1 MATSKGKVSKESVIK
16 AFNVAGERA
25 GQSSYVLGF
34 DQDGIVTTHMEKMPM
49 TSVSRIVIALFQQM
63 CDFEASQGHMS
74 QEYRATMLE
83 MKAEFLDLIKRFN
96 VKFEKIRNGG
106 KTKSV

>member
-1 MATSKGKVSKESVIK
+1 MANAKQSKEAVIK

-25 GQSSYVLGF
+25 GQPSYIVGF
-34 DQDGIVTTHMEKMPM
+34 DQNSIVTTHMEKIQM
-49 TSVSRIVIALFQQM
+49 TSVSRIVIALFNQM

-83 MKAEFLDLIKRFN
+83 MKEEFLALIKRFN
-96 VKFEKIRNGG
+96 AKFEKIRNSG
-106 KTKSV
+106 KTKST

>member
-1 MATSKGKVSKESVIK
+1 MATGKQSKEAVIK

-25 GQSSYVLGF
+25 GQSSYILGF
-34 DQDGIVTTHMEKMPM
+34 DQDGIVTTHMEKIPM
-49 TSVSRIVIALFQQM
+49 TSVSRIVIALFNQM

-74 QEYRATMLE
+74 QEYRATMIE
-83 MKAEFLDLIKRFN
+83 MKNEFLAMVKRFN
-96 VKFEKIRNGG
+96 AKFEKIRTGG